1 MNLQHWSAFL
11 HGTWHAHPDLTRL
24 SGALLAYVLMVSLMA
39 AAAALISAEMPF
51 FDTMPSI

>member
-51 FDTMPSI
+51 IDSIPSI